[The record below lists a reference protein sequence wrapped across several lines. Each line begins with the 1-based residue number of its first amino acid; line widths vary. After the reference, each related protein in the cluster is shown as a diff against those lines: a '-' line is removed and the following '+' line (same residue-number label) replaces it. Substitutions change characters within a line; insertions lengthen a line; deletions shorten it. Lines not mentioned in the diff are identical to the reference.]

1 MVATSDE
8 KSSIL
13 KACEDNPQES
23 VHNCHV
29 VLSSIPGNDGDANES
44 NESTETK
51 RVDVIPDATVSNKKN
66 QPVTVVSEEPTN
78 TVIDTEQIRLFIT
91 LDCCPCSGSSPSSC
105 SGSSLCPGSSL
116 CVCEEPDNECAKNK
130 KECSECECACCNKS
144 CFNRHFPCVSRFF
157 DLSHLC
163 ECFAQTHPR

>member
-13 KACEDNPQES
+13 KACENSSQES

-91 LDCCPCSGSSPSSC
+91 LDCCPCSVSSPSSC
-105 SGSSLCPGSSL
+105 PCSGSSL
-116 CVCEEPDNECAKNK
+116 CVCEEPDNECVKNK
-130 KECSECECACCNKS
+130 KGCSECDCVCCNKS
-144 CFNRHFPCVSRFF
+144 CFIRHFPCISRFC